1 MIIFFI
7 LSITFIFCQPNPS
20 TFACLECNLNSSIY
34 SRSLG
39 KTGSSFI
46 ITNPS
51 SSQINPANQELKLYD
66 LGFLVNNYNHLFDF
80 QFKNYQVFYNLPF
93 DLNKLNF
100 LYFLNHKD

>member
-39 KTGSSFI
+39 TPQQNIFENHRKYNGYGL
-46 ITNPS
+46 N
-51 SSQINPANQELKLYD
+51 LK
-66 LGFLVNNYNHLFDF
+66 
-80 QFKNYQVFYNLPF
+80 FKNYLFIINS
-93 DLNKLNF
+93 LNKNGLFNNSNNLEAMLLIDF
-100 LYFLNHKD
+100 